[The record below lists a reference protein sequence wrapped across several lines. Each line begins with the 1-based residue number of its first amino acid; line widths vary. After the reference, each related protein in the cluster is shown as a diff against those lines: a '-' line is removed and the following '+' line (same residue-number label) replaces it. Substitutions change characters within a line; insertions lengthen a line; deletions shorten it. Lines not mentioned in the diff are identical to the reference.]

1 MMKSKITF
9 EAKKTGYRISSINYK
24 IYRFVNKQFK
34 MDLTWNEF
42 ERTDMRVGTIIEV
55 NDFPEAR
62 KPAFQLT
69 IDFGSEIGIRKS
81 SAQITK
87 RYQKEDL
94 VNRQIVAVVNF
105 PKKQIGKFMSE
116 CLVLGAVGEEGDVIL
131 LAPDFKIPNGLRI
144 G

>member
-1 MMKSKITF
+1 MES
-9 EAKKTGYRISSINYK
+9 EN
-24 IYRFVNKQFK
+24 N
-34 MDLTWNEF
+34 LTWAEF
-42 ERTDMRVGTIIEV
+42 ERVEMRIGTILEA

-62 KPAFQLT
+62 KPAYQLT
-69 IDFGSEIGIRKS
+69 IDFGSEIGIRKT

-87 RYQKEDL
+87 RYEKSDL
-94 VNRQIVAVVNF
+94 VGRQIVSVVNF

-131 LAPDFKIPNGLRI
+131 LSTDFKVENGLRV

>member
-1 MMKSKITF
+1 
-9 EAKKTGYRISSINYK
+9 
-24 IYRFVNKQFK
+24 
-34 MDLTWNEF
+34 MDLAWKEF

-55 NDFPEAR
+55 NNFPKAR
-62 KPAFQLT
+62 KPAYQLT
-69 IDFGSEIGIRKS
+69 IDFGKEIGIRKS

-94 VNRQIVAVVNF
+94 LNRQVVAVVNF

-131 LAPDFKIPNGLRI
+131 LTPDFKIENGLRI

>member
-1 MMKSKITF
+1 
-9 EAKKTGYRISSINYK
+9 
-24 IYRFVNKQFK
+24 

-42 ERTDMRVGTIIEV
+42 ERTDMRIGTIVEV

-87 RYQKEDL
+87 RYKKEDL

>member
-1 MMKSKITF
+1 
-9 EAKKTGYRISSINYK
+9 
-24 IYRFVNKQFK
+24 

-42 ERTDMRVGTIIEV
+42 ERTDMRIGTIVEV

-69 IDFGSEIGIRKS
+69 IDFGSEIGIRRS

-87 RYQKEDL
+87 RYKKEDL